1 MSGQHVSAAILWQ
14 TYEKARLSGD
24 RSNMVTALTAV
35 LDRYPEDPRA
45 LNASGMILLTD
56 TNYQGAADFFA
67 RAARAD
73 PEEPG
78 LWMNLATAQR
88 ALNDDDGER
97 ASLSKALAADQ
108 HHFMAQ
114 LRMAELQQRSGQ
126 LAAATRS
133 WQSVL
138 ALSTQLGE
146 DIAPALKA
154 VLEAARA
161 FVAKRM
167 VDFSTVVDA
176 GLGTACAEL
185 PSVGQRRIR
194 GAVDK
199 MLGRRQ
205 IYNNECHGLHI
216 PFLPADEFF
225 DREHF
230 PWLDAIEAKTDIIR
244 AEFLNLYATSDQG
257 TVRPYVRQDRGT
269 PDNKWTPLDGSLDW
283 GACFLWEY
291 GARNE
296 RVCALCPETAA
307 LLETLPRNRIP
318 RRAPSA
324 FFSLLKPHTH
334 IPPHTGVTNSR
345 AIVHLP
351 LIVPD
356 RCGFRVGG
364 EVRNWSEGEAFVFD
378 DTIEHE
384 AWNDSDDL
392 RVVLIFDVW
401 NPHLSTAEQ
410 DALIQLFEVMD
421 RSGHDPAG

>member
-1 MSGQHVSAAILWQ
+1 MPPKPEALSNLLAEAKAARQRGDFGAEARVLEAISEHQPDSPEAWNAAGLSALTNGDYSAAADHFQ
-14 TYEKARLSGD
+14 Q
-24 RSNMVTALTAV
+24 AV
-35 LDRYPEDPRA
+35 ELDPK
-45 LNASGMILLTD
+45 
-56 TNYQGAADFFA
+56 
-67 RAARAD
+67 
-73 PEEPG
+73 EPA
-78 LWMNLATAQR
+78 LWMNVATAQR
-88 ALNDDDGER
+88 ALKDDEAER
-97 ASLSKALAADQ
+97 ASLMHALDLDQ
-108 HHFMAQ
+108 LHFMAR
-114 LRMAELQQRSGQ
+114 LRLAELQQRLGE
-126 LAAATRS
+126 LAAAADS
-133 WQSVL
+133 WRKVIGLSAHIEQIPPALAQVL
-138 ALSTQLGE
+138 A
-146 DIAPALKA
+146 D
-154 VLEAARA
+154 ARL
-161 FVAKRM
+161 FVTHRM
-167 VDFSTVVDA
+167 VAFEGAMDI
-176 GLGTACAEL
+176 GMAEPIGAL
-185 PSVGQRRIR
+185 VPTEKRRIR

-199 MLGRRQ
+199 MLGRRR